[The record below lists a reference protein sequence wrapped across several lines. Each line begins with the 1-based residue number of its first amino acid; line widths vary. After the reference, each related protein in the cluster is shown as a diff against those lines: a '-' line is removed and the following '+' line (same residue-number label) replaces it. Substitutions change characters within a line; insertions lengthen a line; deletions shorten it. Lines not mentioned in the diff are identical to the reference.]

1 MKSHQRIHCGQIDWF
16 SRSTPLTEDAFHFE
30 VEDSDL
36 ERICLDHAF
45 MVTRQGRGVAANFD
59 LDRDRRLLTARIRH
73 QSGTASSAALV
84 LQVTLPQIGTLKL
97 RTTQL
102 RPREEPY
109 ALMIELARERLR
121 QYLQKCEDWQM
132 FAPAL
137 ASNAAQ
143 RFQLARE
150 RLAQAVLAEERSER
164 MEIARDAIIKAV
176 EAGELLATRRA
187 DLVLRMR
194 YGNAVAVDTTLGYR
208 IDPRALPPTSRPAE
222 LREFGLTMIETPLE
236 LIQPERGRFSL
247 TELDRWIDWAE
258 EHRMP
263 IILGPLA
270 DLRPEAL
277 PEWALSLCGDY
288 GTLCTVLWEHTEQL
302 VARYGKRVV
311 LWAVT
316 SGVHVNRLAN
326 LSNDQMIDLTRR
338 LSVLVR
344 QADRS
349 AKVLVELVQP
359 FDDDVAAC
367 PGSVP
372 AFEYATRT
380 LDEGVHVDCFGLRV
394 RCGFATNGSEARDLL
409 SLSDA
414 LDRFARLER
423 PMLLTGLS
431 APRASEEL
439 DAGCWHGPWT
449 EERQAQW
456 ASSLLGIALG
466 KMTIRGETAKARP
479 IGAYEGVLWSNLL
492 DGSQDQVGLMDGAG
506 TPRRLLT
513 QLATIRHALR
523 RPLRTESHDA
533 PSLEDSY
540 KVGPS

>member
-1 MKSHQRIHCGQIDWF
+1 MDRSVRF

-30 VEDSDL
+30 IEDSDL

-45 MVTRQGRGVAANFD
+45 MVSRQGRGVAASFD
-59 LDRDRRLLTARIRH
+59 LDRTKRILTARIKH
-73 QSGTASSAALV
+73 QAGTASSAALV

-102 RPREEPY
+102 LPRTEPY

-137 ASNAAQ
+137 ASNATQ

-150 RLAQAVLAEERSER
+150 RLAQAVLAENRSDR
-164 MEIARDAIIKAV
+164 MEIAKEAIIKAV
-176 EAGELLATRRA
+176 EAGELLANRRA

-194 YGNAVAVDTTLGYR
+194 YGNAIAAETTLGHR
-208 IDPRALPPTSRPAE
+208 IDPRTSPPKTTPAA
-222 LREFGLTMIETPLE
+222 LREFGLTMIETPLD
-236 LIQPERGRFSL
+236 LIQPKRGRFQFS
-247 TELDRWIDWAE
+247 ELDKWMDWADQN
-258 EHRMP
+258 RLP

-270 DLRPEAL
+270 DLRPEVL
-277 PEWALSLCGDY
+277 PDWAKSVCEDY
-288 GTLCTVLWEHTEQL
+288 SGLCTMLWEYTEQL

-311 LWAVT
+311 IWSVT
-316 SGVHVNRLAN
+316 SGIHVNRLAHLN
-326 LSNDQMIDLTRR
+326 NDQMIDLTRR

-344 QADRS
+344 QVDRS

-394 RCGFATNGSEARDLL
+394 RCGFPTNGSEARDLL
-409 SLSDA
+409 SVSDA

-431 APRASEEL
+431 APRTSQDI
-439 DAGCWHGPWT
+439 DAGCWHGPWS

-456 ASSLLGIALG
+456 ASSLLGITLG

-492 DGSQDQVGLMDGAG
+492 DSAQDAIGLMDASG

-513 QLATIRHALR
+513 QLSTIRHALR
-523 RPLRTESHDA
+523 RPLRSESHDA
-533 PSLEDSY
+533 PSLEDAY
-540 KVGPS
+540 KAGPS

>member
-1 MKSHQRIHCGQIDWF
+1 M
-16 SRSTPLTEDAFHFE
+16 PLTEDAFHFE

-45 MVTRQGRGVAANFD
+45 MVSRQGRGVAASFD
-59 LDRDRRLLTARIRH
+59 LDRDRRILTARIRH

-102 RPREEPY
+102 LPRSEPY

-137 ASNAAQ
+137 AANASG

-150 RLAQAVLAEERSER
+150 RLAQAVLAEDRSER
-164 MEIARDAIIKAV
+164 MEIARDSIIKAV

-187 DLVLRMR
+187 DLVLRVR
-194 YGNAVAVDTTLGYR
+194 YGNAAAADTTLGYR
-208 IDPRALPPTSRPAE
+208 IDPRVAPPDSRPTE
-222 LREFGLTMIETPLE
+222 LREFGLCMIETPLD
-236 LIQPERGRFSL
+236 LLQPEQGRFSF
-247 TELDRWIDWAE
+247 TELDRWMDWAE
-258 EHRMP
+258 HHRMP

-277 PEWALSLCGDY
+277 PEWAHSIGEDYTALCSM
-288 GTLCTVLWEHTEQL
+288 LWEHTERL

-311 LWAVT
+311 IWAVS
-316 SGVHVNRLAN
+316 SGVHVNRLAT
-326 LSNDQMIDLTRR
+326 LTNDQMIDLTRR

-344 QADRS
+344 QVDRS

-394 RCGFATNGSEARDLL
+394 RCGFPTNGSEARDLL

-423 PMLLTGLS
+423 PMLVTGLS
-431 APRASEEL
+431 APRTSEQV

-449 EERQAQW
+449 EDRQSQW
-456 ASSLLGIALG
+456 ASSLLGITLG

-492 DGSQDQVGLMDGAG
+492 DGSTDEVGLMDASGR
-506 TPRRLLT
+506 PRRLLS
-513 QLATIRHALR
+513 QLSTIRHALR
-523 RPLRTESHDA
+523 RPLRSESHDA
-533 PSLEDSY
+533 PSLEDAY
-540 KVGPS
+540 RVGPS

>member
-1 MKSHQRIHCGQIDWF
+1 M
-16 SRSTPLTEDAFHFE
+16 TEDAFHFE
-30 VEDSDL
+30 IEDSDL

-45 MVTRQGRGVAANFD
+45 MVSRQGRGVAASFD
-59 LDRDRRLLTARIRH
+59 LDREHRILTARIPH
-73 QSGTASSAALV
+73 QAGTASSAALV

-102 RPREEPY
+102 LPRAEPY

-137 ASNAAQ
+137 AANATE
-143 RFQLARE
+143 RFELARE
-150 RLAQAVLAEERSER
+150 RLAQAVLAEQRSDR
-164 MEIARDAIIKAV
+164 MEIARDSIIKAV

-194 YGNAVAVDTTLGYR
+194 YANAVAAETTLGHR
-208 IDPRALPPTSRPAE
+208 IDPRVSPPDSVPAS
-222 LREFGLTMIETPLE
+222 LREFGLTMIETPLD
-236 LIQPERGRFSL
+236 LIQPERGRFRF
-247 TELDRWIDWAE
+247 TELDLWIDWAHQ
-258 EHRMP
+258 HRLP

-270 DLRPEAL
+270 DLRPEVL
-277 PEWALSLCGDY
+277 PDWARTVCQDY
-288 GTLCTVLWEHTEQL
+288 GTLCTMLWEHTEQL
-302 VARYGKRVV
+302 VARYGKQVV
-311 LWAVT
+311 IWSVT
-316 SGVHVNRLAN
+316 SGIHVNRLAALN
-326 LSNDQMIDLTRR
+326 NDQMIDLTRR

-344 QADRS
+344 QVDRS

-394 RCGFATNGSEARDLL
+394 RCGFPANGSEARDLL

-431 APRASEEL
+431 APRASNDV
-439 DAGCWHGPWT
+439 DAGCWHGPWS
-449 EERQAQW
+449 EDRQAQW

-466 KMTIRGETAKARP
+466 KMTVRGETAKARP
-479 IGAYEGVLWSNLL
+479 IGAFEGVLWSNLL
-492 DGSQDQVGLMDGAG
+492 DGEQDSIGLIDRAG
-506 TPRRLLT
+506 TPHRLLT
-513 QLATIRHALR
+513 QLATIRQALR
-523 RPLRTESHDA
+523 RPLRSESHDA
-533 PSLEDSY
+533 PSLEDAY
-540 KVGPS
+540 KASPS